1 MATQISGKTLLIANY
16 GTPVQRA
23 AAALP
28 QSATQSIFTVIG
40 GNVII
45 TSLFAVITT
54 VVQVQATTFK
64 INALNTASTGNT
76 DLSLAAGSDLTG
88 AAVGTIIGFPNVNVA
103 SPAIATIGNAGV
115 QNNEFIVGAGTLRA
129 ITTASSTG
137 AWKWYLNYVPL
148 DFGASVAAA

>member
-1 MATQISGKTLLIANY
+1 MASQIAGKGLLIATY
-16 GTPVQRA
+16 GNPVLRA

-28 QSATQSIFTVIG
+28 QSATQSIFTIIG

-54 VVQVQATTFK
+54 AVQAQATTFK
-64 INALNTASTGNT
+64 LNALNTASTGNT

-103 SPAIATIGNAGV
+103 SAAIATIANAGV
-115 QNNEFIVGAGTLRA
+115 QNNEFVIGAGTLRA
-129 ITTASSTG
+129 VTTASSTG

-148 DFGASVAAA
+148 DSGASVAAA

>member
-1 MATQISGKTLLIANY
+1 MASQIAGKGLLLATY
-16 GTPVQRA
+16 GTPVNRA

-28 QSATQSIFTVIG
+28 QSATQSIFTITG
-40 GNVII
+40 GNVLI

-54 VVQVQATTFK
+54 VVQAQATTFK

-88 AAVGTIIGFPNVNVA
+88 AAVGTVIGFPNINVA
-103 SPAIATIGNAGV
+103 SAAIATIANAGV
-115 QNNEFIVGAGTLRA
+115 QNNEFLIGAGALRA

-137 AWKWYLNYVPL
+137 AWKWYLNYVPI
-148 DFGASVAAA
+148 DPGAYVTAA